1 MGMFNANRTAAVTI
15 SALLAG
21 CATTA
26 PMQKDATILS
36 SPDQIGGKTTQGGD
50 ADFANLGAS
59 LDLEGALRQ
68 AQAQRKMGD
77 LVAATRT
84 LSQLVLVAP
93 DDSRVLGEYGKTLV
107 AQGRSDDALAF
118 LERAVELQASDWSLF
133 SAQGVAYDQKGQY
146 DQAQAAYARAL
157 ALKPGEP
164 TVLSNN
170 ALSHIV
176 SGDLDEAERLLQ
188 EAAQAGGD
196 NPRIASNLA
205 LVQSLKASRGNVTPA
220 PAKLAVQPPAP
231 PPPPVPA
238 PVAAPPEEVAPVAV
252 TDIDEVPSEEAPLLT
267 APPALENAVVVQ
279 TPDTEPMELR
289 ASDSGPSVQTQKVP
303 AESQAS
309 PAARKQPVPAKPA
322 TVAKTAAP
330 AGKKPAAAQASLL
343 RPSLGSTLQ
352 ANSEQ

>member
-36 SPDQIGGKTTQGGD
+36 SPDRIGGKTTQGED
-50 ADFANLGAS
+50 TDFANLGAS

-118 LERAVELQASDWSLF
+118 LERAAELQASDWSLF

-146 DQAQAAYARAL
+146 NQAQAAYARAL

-205 LVQSLKASRGNVTPA
+205 LVQSLRASRGNATPA

-231 PPPPVPA
+231 PPPPA
-238 PVAAPPEEVAPVAV
+238 PVAAPPEEVAPVAA
-252 TDIDEVPSEEAPLLT
+252 TDIEEAPAEEAPLLN
-267 APPALENAVVVQ
+267 APPAPENAVVVQ
-279 TPDTEPMELR
+279 TPDVETMDLR

-303 AESQAS
+303 VESQAS
-309 PAARKQPVPAKPA
+309 PAVRKQTVPAKPA
-322 TVAKTAAP
+322 TVAKAAAP
-330 AGKKPAAAQASLL
+330 AGKKPAAEQASLL

-352 ANSEQ
+352 ANSER